1 MPEIFVELIPDFTKL
16 EAALDSLTKSGV
28 ITKDFSEAFK
38 KASASAVTA
47 ASNQFQKLSTGIQN
61 AGKSAAAGLA
71 KGVEQGMK
79 PLTENIKEQGK
90 SVGNTTEK
98 FTSLRETI
106 RNNIQ
111 QMAIMRAEGR
121 DNTEQYEKLVA
132 QTGKYRDALQDV
144 TKMVNIAAS
153 DTRLLDTM
161 ITTAQGI
168 TAAFSISAGAAQL
181 FGKKSEELTE
191 IMMQLSG
198 VMLIANGLQQLQSLT
213 LRESALVRAV
223 VNAQTAI
230 SVTLTKLEAKARE
243 QATGATIAQTIA
255 MRVLNTVMKS
265 NPALWVVAG
274 IMALVG
280 AFAIF
285 SSSTRKAKKE
295 AEDFT
300 AALKAQREETDR
312 SAKRLSDTQEEV
324 IKNMEAEGKTEV
336 QIAEKRASFAQEQ
349 VDNETRHKNAIIASI
364 EAEQKNIDSLKAHVQ
379 EQKDVAKATK
389 NYNAVIDEHTK
400 EISAA
405 KKKQDEYG
413 KSLKES
419 EDKLGGFS
427 RSLRIANADV
437 KIARQSADKDAAKA
451 AEDAAKQA
459 EERQQQ
465 IAGLSAKDR
474 LRALETV
481 KTRLETEL
489 LLTEKNTKQ
498 ELELKAQIAVQEK
511 RIKVEQINQAADA
524 EIAAAKKV
532 GLPITHIIE
541 QRNAEIEKA
550 NTDMYS
556 AIDEITTSF
565 YQSDTKKA
573 IQSRI
578 DLTTAELNQMTL
590 SATEKE
596 QLTTKL
602 LNDQR
607 LLELSAEGVTKEKEK
622 EINSRYDKEIA
633 EQRLTIREAAFK
645 REQTANERRRRSER
659 EADEAIIADET
670 KPAEERIAAID
681 RETQAK
687 SDAISKE
694 IDFRETAVQ
703 QQLGDQQE
711 LNDEIE
717 QLIDDQTK
725 LYEDAERK
733 KTEIVKKEAE
743 ERIKTFQDEFSK
755 YADLALQGLQAF
767 SELGKSFSAQQTAS
781 FDAQMQD
788 LQNLHDANALTDKQL
803 ADRQKQL
810 EAARKKAARENAIM
824 EKQMALFT
832 ATIQGS
838 AAIIKALP
846 PTSPAFFVT
855 VAIVAA
861 QITAIANKP
870 IPKFATGTKRAPKG
884 LVEIGERGTELV
896 KMKEGYYVAE
906 YPQVIW
912 MKGGERIYSAKETER
927 IIMQQTPVSHPEL
940 VNYVQPPAQKGE
952 EINYNKLSKA
962 ISDEIAKHPRTII
975 TLDENGF
982 TNHVIEQGTRTRY
995 RNKRYTF
1002 GR

>member
-38 KASASAVTA
+38 NASAKAVTA

-79 PLTENIKEQGK
+79 PLTENIKEQGN
-90 SVGNTTEK
+90 VVENTAK
-98 FTSLRETI
+98 HYTSLRQTI

-111 QMAIMRAEGR
+111 EMAVLRANGQT
-121 DNTEQYEKLVA
+121 NTKQYEDLVA

-144 TKMVNIAAS
+144 TKMINIAAS
-153 DTRLLDTM
+153 DTRAIDTM
-161 ITTAQGI
+161 IVGAQAV
-168 TAAFSISAGAAQL
+168 TAAFSVAAGAASL
-181 FGKKSEELTE
+181 FGDKSEEFQATL
-191 IMMQLSG
+191 IKLNQI
-198 VMLIANGLQQLQSLT
+198 MLITNGLQQLWNALLS
-213 LRESALVRAV
+213 ESALVRAV
-223 VNAQTAI
+223 VNLRTA
-230 SVTLTKLEAKARE
+230 VGVALTEAEAAGRVKATV
-243 QATGATIAQTIA
+243 ATVAQTIA
-255 MRVLNTVMKS
+255 LRILNTVMKA
-265 NPALWVVAG
+265 NPALLVATG
-274 IMALVG
+274 LTALVG
-280 AFAIF
+280 VMFAFV
-285 SSSTRKAKKE
+285 SGSQKSKKA

-300 AALKAQREETDR
+300 KALKAQEDQLEANISALQRQTD
-312 SAKRLSDTQEEV
+312 
-324 IKNMEAEGKTEV
+324 EAIASLEALGATEV
-336 QIAEKRASFAQEQ
+336 TVIQRRQEGVNQQLKQERETLLLYNTQRKAIQETIPVLEKQRGAATFAGRIFE
-349 VDNETRHKNAIIASI
+349 S
-364 EAEQKNIDSLKAHVQ
+364 S
-379 EQKDVAKATK
+379 AKATK
-389 NYNAVIDEHTK
+389 AAREQMAQYDEKIKGVTEK
-400 EISAA
+400 ILVLSSTAKQLGSNLVKAMSDQA
-405 KKKQDEYG
+405 KKTAEDAKQ
-413 KSLKES
+413 
-419 EDKLGGFS
+419 
-427 RSLRIANADV
+427 
-437 KIARQSADKDAAKA
+437 A
-451 AEDAAKQA
+451 AEDAAKKGAQIQA
-459 EERQQQ
+459 DVSAEN
-465 IAGLSAKDR
+465 AKDR

-489 LLTEKNTKQ
+489 LLTQKNSKE
-498 ELELKAQIAVQEK
+498 ELDLKAQIAVQEK

-524 EIAAAKKV
+524 EIAAAKKL
-532 GLPITHIIE
+532 GLPITRIIE

-556 AIDEITTSF
+556 AIDEMTTTF

-733 KTEIVKKEAE
+733 KTEIIKKEAE

-767 SELGKSFSAQQTAS
+767 SELGKSFAAQQTAS

-810 EAARKKAARENAIM
+810 EAARRKAARENAIM

-861 QITAIANKP
+861 QIAAIAAKP

-975 TLDENGF
+975 TLDEDGF